1 MDPFGGTCDPRLY
14 VPRLGTEAA
23 LTALLEGLAAGRRV
37 CVFSGPP
44 GLGKTMVLLVLAE
57 RLRGARCVHLPY
69 AALALPDLAH
79 WALHLLGEE
88 PESSDYVETLAQL
101 AQREAGEGRA
111 LVLLLDD
118 ASALPLAT
126 ARALRTLVDRSS
138 GALRLVATPID
149 DGRAGA
155 VVAALGE
162 GSLHVRLRSPL
173 LPQEVRAY
181 VRERIARSGIA
192 GTSATFDAA
201 QIEWLAAE
209 SAGVPRVINA
219 LATWL
224 LRRAGD
230 APGLFA
236 APGGDDALE
245 IDAREPARTKPA
257 ANPAPRRR
265 RRLRRLGRQY

>member
-1 MDPFGGTCDPRLY
+1 

-23 LTALLEGLAAGRRV
+23 LTALLEGLAAGWRV

-44 GLGKTMVLLVLAE
+44 GLGKTMVLRVLAE

-88 PESSDYVETLAQL
+88 PGSGDYVEALAQV
-101 AQREAGEGRA
+101 AHRGAADGRA

-126 ARALRTLVDRSS
+126 ARALRALVDRSS

-155 VVAALGE
+155 AVAALGE
-162 GSLHVRLRSPL
+162 GALHVRLRSPL
-173 LPQEVRAY
+173 SPQEVRAY
-181 VRERIARSGIA
+181 VRERIARSGAA
-192 GTSATFDAA
+192 GASAMFDAA

-209 SAGVPRVINA
+209 SAGLPRVVNM
-219 LATWL
+219 LASWL
-224 LRRAGD
+224 LHRAGN

-236 APGGDDALE
+236 APGGDDALQTD
-245 IDAREPARTKPA
+245 DARVPTRSKPA
-257 ANPAPRRR
+257 AAPPPRRR
-265 RRLRRLGRQY
+265 RRLRRLGRRY